1 MLGCCVDTVILSGLI
16 DGERDRRYDNA
27 EGTWCLQA
35 LLSSFVKLVYLISK
49 AFSSDNILQFN
60 EHFSTFS
67 QGNFASIVSR
77 SLSFKN
83 NRGQQTSSWV
93 WDIGGEGTGSSAP
106 QLGTLQWA
114 NVVVPSSSWGGKGPP
129 SGLGSHSVAW
139 SPGPG
144 STTPRPWPSG

>member
-1 MLGCCVDTVILSGLI
+1 MLGCCVDTVIHSVLI
-16 DGERDRRYDNA
+16 DGERDRTYDNA
-27 EGTWCLQA
+27 KGTWCLQA

-83 NRGQQTSSWV
+83 SRGQQTSPWV
-93 WDIGGEGTGSSAP
+93 WNIDGEGTGASAP
-106 QLGTLQWA
+106 QPCTLQRA
-114 NVVVPSSSWGGKGPP
+114 NVVVPPPGVGRGLRRAWG
-129 SGLGSHSVAW
+129 LTVAW

-144 STTPRPWPSG
+144 SATPRPWPSG